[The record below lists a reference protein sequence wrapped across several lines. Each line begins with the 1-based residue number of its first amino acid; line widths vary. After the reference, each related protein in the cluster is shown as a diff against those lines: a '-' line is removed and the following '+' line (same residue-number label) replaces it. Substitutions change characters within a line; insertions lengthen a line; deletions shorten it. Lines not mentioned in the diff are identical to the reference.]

1 MAGIAQNSRPSS
13 FAIVAPNADRRPPRS
28 VCRITT
34 AVLGPGT
41 IAIGNHTAAKIPSEG
56 SSAGSQQPCALV
68 RYAPAKY
75 ARGVGAALGD
85 ELRWRAA
92 IDKHV
97 REHALEWVAAVDED
111 NTSWLRALVNDRGWP
126 RRSRVGEEAATA
138 AWLLAQHA
146 DRDPDFQRTCLALME
161 EAVRSGEASAS
172 NCAYLTDRVLRAEGR
187 PQRFGTQFHVGPGG
201 YEPQPLEDPDRVDE
215 RRASVGLEPLK
226 AYRRQLARYSPTA
239 RGLRMPSQPP
249 ATCRSGPL
257 EVRVHS
263 HWLPG
268 VSGLLLRLA
277 SFRLPGAGLLRR
289 IVPLGRFRP
298 RPDPVEQDVPLPWLP
313 EDCVPCRLGP
323 WLGAT
328 RDGRVVLSWH
338 QAPQPVSE
346 PFEVHWLMGRKRAPR
361 LEAADV
367 AGRPAVWAWGPGHL
381 MLVVMTE
388 RGTRWAMTG
397 TLPAADLLRV
407 AATLPD

>member
-1 MAGIAQNSRPSS
+1 M
-13 FAIVAPNADRRPPRS
+13 
-28 VCRITT
+28 
-34 AVLGPGT
+34 
-41 IAIGNHTAAKIPSEG
+41 
-56 SSAGSQQPCALV
+56 
-68 RYAPAKY
+68 
-75 ARGVGAALGD
+75 GAALGD

-97 REHALEWVAAVDED
+97 REHALEWVAAVDEA
-111 NTSWLRALVNDRGWP
+111 NTSWLRTLVHDRGWP

-138 AWLLAQHA
+138 AWLLVQHA
-146 DRDPDFQRTCLALME
+146 DRDPVFQRTCLDLME

-187 PQRFGTQFHVGPGG
+187 PQRFGTQFQVGPRG
-201 YEPQPLEDPDRVDE
+201 YGPQALEDPERVDE
-215 RRASVGLEPLK
+215 RRASVGLEPLE
-226 AYRRQLARYSPTA
+226 AYRRQLARHYPNPT
-239 RGLRMPSQPP
+239 RELRMPSQPP

-263 HWLPG
+263 YWLPG
-268 VSGLLLRLA
+268 VSGLVLRLA
-277 SFRLPGAGLLRR
+277 SLGLPGAAGLLWRIGPLRR
-289 IVPLGRFRP
+289 FLP
-298 RPDPVEQDVPLPWLP
+298 RPDPLEQQDVPLPWLP

-323 WLGAT
+323 RLGAT
-328 RDGRVVLSWH
+328 RAGRVVLSWH
-338 QAPQPVSE
+338 EAPQPVSE
-346 PFEVHWLMGRKRAPR
+346 PFEVYWLMGRKRAPR
-361 LEAADV
+361 LEAVDV

-388 RGTRWAMTG
+388 RGTSYALTG